1 MSLHSPSSAPGA
13 SRERWLL
20 LTLAGIQFTHIV
32 DFMVMMPLGPQL
44 TRLFGIS
51 DAQFGLL
58 VSAYTFAAGAS
69 GLLAS
74 TYLHKFERKRLLL
87 TLHTLF
93 ALATLACGLAPTYGL
108 LLVARVA
115 AGLFGGVLTALSQT
129 IVADAVPFER
139 RGRAMGV
146 VMSSF
151 SASTVAG
158 VPLSLWLASHW
169 GWQWPFIAIAGLSL
183 LFALGAVYSLPPLRA
198 HLHAARPSTW
208 QGIAQVL
215 ADRNHWRAMLFTGLM
230 MFAGFTVIP
239 YITLFLQANV
249 GLTDAEIPWLYLSG
263 GAATLLTARWV
274 GRLADRHGKVR
285 VFSWL
290 ALALGVP
297 LLTLT
302 LLGPVPLWAAL
313 AVTTLMFV
321 VMSGRMIPGM
331 AIVTSAAQPALRGT
345 FMAFNAAVQS
355 AAMGT
360 ATFLGGLIIQRDAA
374 GLVRH
379 YWVAA
384 LIGVAASVLSI
395 WVAHRLTLHGEAGGP
410 VPLPPA

>member
-1 MSLHSPSSAPGA
+1 MSLNPTTPEPAAP
-13 SRERWLL
+13 RERWLL

-74 TYLHKFERKRLLL
+74 TYLDKFDRKRLLL
-87 TLHTLF
+87 VLYTLF
-93 ALATLACGLAPTYGL
+93 ALATLACGLSSSYGL
-108 LLVARVA
+108 LLVSRVA
-115 AGLFGGVLTALSQT
+115 AGLFGGVLTVLSQT
-129 IVADAVPFER
+129 IVADAVPFQR

-151 SASTVAG
+151 SVSTVAG
-158 VPLSLWLASHW
+158 VPFSLWLASHW

-183 LFALGAVYSLPPLRA
+183 LFALGAMVSLPPLRA
-198 HLHAARPSTW
+198 HLHAGRPGTW

-215 ADRNHWRAMLFTGLM
+215 ADRNHLRAMAFTGLM
-230 MFAGFTVIP
+230 MSSGFTVIP
-239 YITLFLQANV
+239 YITIFLQANV
-249 GLTDAEIPWLYLSG
+249 GLSDAQIPWLYLSG
-263 GAATLLTARWV
+263 GAATLLTARLV
-274 GRLADRHGKVR
+274 GRWADRHGKVR

-290 ALALGVP
+290 AAVMGVP
-297 LLTLT
+297 MLVLT
-302 LLGPVPLWAAL
+302 LLGPVPVWVAL

-321 VMSGRMIPGM
+321 VTSGRMIPGM

-345 FMAFNAAVQS
+345 FMAFNGAVQS

-360 ATFLGGLIIQRDAA
+360 ATFIGGLIIQRDAA

-379 YWVAA
+379 YWLAA
-384 LIGVAASVLSI
+384 LLGVAASLLSI
-395 WVAHRLTLHGEAGGP
+395 WLARQLTLHGESRGP
-410 VPLPPA
+410 VHQSAP